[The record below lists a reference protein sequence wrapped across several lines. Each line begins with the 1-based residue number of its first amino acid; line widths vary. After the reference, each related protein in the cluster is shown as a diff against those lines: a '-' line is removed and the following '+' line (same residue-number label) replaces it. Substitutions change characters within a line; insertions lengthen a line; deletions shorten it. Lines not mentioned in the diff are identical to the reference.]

1 MTTFLKVFKIKDI
14 MATIQDFQKIEMHAG
29 TVLEAEDFPE
39 AKNPSYRLKVDFGK
53 LGIKKTSAQITK
65 LYKKED
71 LIGKQII
78 AVTNFPPRQIANFI
92 SEVLILGVV
101 LENGEVVLL
110 KPERNVQN
118 GYKIA

>member
-1 MTTFLKVFKIKDI
+1 

-39 AKNPSYRLKVDFGK
+39 AKNPSYKLKIDFGK
-53 LGIKKTSAQITK
+53 LGIKKTSAQITR

-71 LIGKQII
+71 LIGKQVI

-110 KPERNVQN
+110 QPERNVQN
-118 GYKIA
+118 GYKVA

>member
-1 MTTFLKVFKIKDI
+1 

-39 AKNPSYRLKVDFGK
+39 ARNPSYRLKIAFGK

-71 LIGKQII
+71 LIGRQVI
-78 AVTNFPPRQIANFI
+78 AVTNFPPRQIANFV
-92 SEVLILGVV
+92 SEVLVLGVV
-101 LENGEVVLL
+101 LEEGKVVLL
-110 KPERNVQN
+110 QPDRNVPN
-118 GYKIA
+118 GYKVA